1 MTLLYALLAGWVV
14 AATFFIFLTPQVFYA
29 VLGLLCASLGMAA
42 LYFLQGASFV
52 AVAYVIV
59 YGGSVL
65 VLVLLSTFLLP
76 LDTKPT
82 QQHPKWIA
90 VGLVV
95 GLWGGCLWPLAHF
108 SIHALQQRGPVDPL
122 QVNAV
127 TGLGLQLLGPY
138 VLAFEWVGISLLV
151 ALVGITYVMGK
162 RPSSHHAS

>member
-14 AATFFIFLTPQVFYA
+14 AATFFIFRTLQVFYA
-29 VLGLLCASLGMAA
+29 VLGLLCVLLGMAA

-52 AVAYVIV
+52 AVAHVIV
-59 YGGSVL
+59 YGGGML

-76 LDTKPT
+76 LDTKSR
-82 QQHPKWIA
+82 QQYPQWIT

-95 GLWGGCLWPLAHF
+95 GLWGGWLWPLVHF
-108 SIHALQQRGPVDPL
+108 SIYALQQREPVDLL
-122 QVNAV
+122 QTNAI

-138 VLAFEWVGISLLV
+138 VLAFEWVGISLLI